1 MPRIRFKSIKRESKF
16 LNPLK
21 GFQEDIHLIEHRQDP
36 LTGTQSII
44 GKELEDKAKMFFGET
59 DQSLI
64 QKIAQESQANCFMCP
79 NKVREVT
86 PKYSQEIIPEG
97 RIIVG
102 EATLFPNLF
111 PLSEY
116 HAVCALTQAHYL
128 KLSDFTPKIL
138 ANGIQACLEFI
149 KRVFSVKQSNSFMTI
164 NCNYLFPA
172 GASAVHP
179 HIQVLGGDTP
189 YTFLTKILKGSH
201 QYYKENHSNYWKDL
215 IELEKNSDERYIGRT
230 GDVEWITSFSPL
242 GSNEVQGIVL
252 TKNNFLQL
260 SQADTLSLSEGISN
274 VLSFYEENGCSTFNF
289 TIFSGSLGKEAE
301 WFWINVRI
309 ISRSNVYENYR
320 TDDYFLQKL
329 LGNEILIKSPE
340 ALARQLRAKF
350 HK

>member
-1 MPRIRFKSIKRESKF
+1 MRKIHFNSIRRESKF

-21 GFQEDIHLIEHRQDP
+21 GFQEDIHHIEHRQDP

-59 DQSLI
+59 DQNLI
-64 QKIAQESQANCFMCP
+64 KKIAQESQVNCFMCP

-86 PKYSQEIIPEG
+86 PKYSPEVLSEG
-97 RIIVG
+97 RITIG

-116 HAVCALTQAHYL
+116 HAVCALSQTHYL

-138 ANGIQACLEFI
+138 TDGILACLEFI
-149 KRVFSVKQSNSFMTI
+149 KRIFSIKHSITYMTI

-179 HIQVLGGDTP
+179 HIQVLGGDVS
-189 YTFLTKILKGSH
+189 YTFLNKMLQGSH

-215 IELEKNSDERYIGRT
+215 IELEKDSDERYIGRT

-252 TKNNFLQL
+252 SKSNFLQL
-260 SQADTLSLSEGISN
+260 SQADILSLGEGISK

-289 TIFSGSLGKEAE
+289 TIFSDSLDKEAE
-301 WFWINVRI
+301 WFWVNVRI
-309 ISRSNVYENYR
+309 ISRSNVYNNYR
-320 TDDYFLQKL
+320 ADDYFLQKL

-340 ALARQLRAKF
+340 ALAKQLRAKF
-350 HK
+350 YK